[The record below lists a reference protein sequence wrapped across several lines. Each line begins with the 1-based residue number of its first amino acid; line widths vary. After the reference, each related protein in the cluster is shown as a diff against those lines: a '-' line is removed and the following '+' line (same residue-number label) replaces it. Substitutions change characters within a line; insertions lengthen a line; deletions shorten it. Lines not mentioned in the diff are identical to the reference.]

1 MNGIIVELINEI
13 KSQKDEIHFDT
24 KNMKSVLSVHLQCR
38 EVLRSLT
45 QWILLYFLARTNNFT
60 CFAQIINSTLF
71 HLHFFTDMRSDFS
84 MVWIS
89 LQVRVIFWGHYDVVY
104 FMFKRAPISHGKLT
118 LMGLSCTGDQKKVR
132 HCWVIDKR
140 VYLLVAYMNISTS
153 YVYLPA
159 SLYRLFKQKIAFLLI

>member
-84 MVWIS
+84 MVRIS
-89 LQVRVIFWGHYDVVY
+89 LQVRVIF
-104 FMFKRAPISHGKLT
+104 
-118 LMGLSCTGDQKKVR
+118 
-132 HCWVIDKR
+132 
-140 VYLLVAYMNISTS
+140 
-153 YVYLPA
+153 
-159 SLYRLFKQKIAFLLI
+159 